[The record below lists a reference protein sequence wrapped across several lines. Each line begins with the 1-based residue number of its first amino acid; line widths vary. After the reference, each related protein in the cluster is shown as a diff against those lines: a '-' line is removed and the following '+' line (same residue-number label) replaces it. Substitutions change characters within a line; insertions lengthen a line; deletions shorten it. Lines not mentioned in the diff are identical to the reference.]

1 MISSQKIT
9 TSEVRK
15 YNKNRIFKL
24 IYNSSAISRQEIAD
38 TLGLSL
44 PTINQNIKL
53 LKDAGLIVM
62 EGSFDS
68 TGGRKAQMIM
78 VNADA
83 RFAISVNVR
92 ANELKVALIDLNGE
106 IRSQKSVDIEFSPES
121 DYGVKVSELVDDIIE
136 ENNINTD
143 NILGIGITMPGIF
156 NSDNTMIISSPPLS
170 TRDYKTDNITSHLKY
185 DYTVQND
192 ARASAFADYWYSHKN
207 ENAHMDESY
216 HDKFYLMINDGV
228 GGACVSNDK
237 IVQGEHNRYGEFGH
251 MTLYPDGRKCMCGK
265 KGCVESYLSARNL
278 SSDLGIQ
285 IDEFF
290 KKASEGDAQCVKVLD
305 EYLDNLTTGINNLY
319 VIFDRDIVIGGFVS
333 RYLLEYEENIR
344 QRLID
349 KYSFDTDGRYF
360 SISSCT
366 SERTDTGVAIMFLSE
381 FINSI

>member
-1 MISSQKIT
+1 
-9 TSEVRK
+9 
-15 YNKNRIFKL
+15 
-24 IYNSSAISRQEIAD
+24 
-38 TLGLSL
+38 
-44 PTINQNIKL
+44 
-53 LKDAGLIVM
+53 
-62 EGSFDS
+62 
-68 TGGRKAQMIM
+68 MIM

-156 NSDNTMIISSPPLS
+156 NSDNTMIISSPPLN

-290 KKASEGDAQCVKVLD
+290 KKASEGDAQCVKSFFD
-305 EYLDNLTTGINNLY
+305 EICTATY
-319 VIFDRDIVIGGFVS
+319 V
-333 RYLLEYEENIR
+333 
-344 QRLID
+344 
-349 KYSFDTDGRYF
+349 
-360 SISSCT
+360 
-366 SERTDTGVAIMFLSE
+366 
-381 FINSI
+381 

>member
-1 MISSQKIT
+1 
-9 TSEVRK
+9 
-15 YNKNRIFKL
+15 
-24 IYNSSAISRQEIAD
+24 
-38 TLGLSL
+38 
-44 PTINQNIKL
+44 
-53 LKDAGLIVM
+53 
-62 EGSFDS
+62 
-68 TGGRKAQMIM
+68 MIM

-156 NSDNTMIISSPPLS
+156 NSDNTMIISSPPLN
-170 TRDYKTDNITSHLKY
+170 TRDYKTDNITSRLKY

-237 IVQGEHNRYGEFGH
+237 IVQ
-251 MTLYPDGRKCMCGK
+251 
-265 KGCVESYLSARNL
+265 ESITDMVNL
-278 SSDLGIQ
+278 
-285 IDEFF
+285 
-290 KKASEGDAQCVKVLD
+290 
-305 EYLDNLTTGINNLY
+305 
-319 VIFDRDIVIGGFVS
+319 DI
-333 RYLLEYEENIR
+333 
-344 QRLID
+344 
-349 KYSFDTDGRYF
+349 
-360 SISSCT
+360 
-366 SERTDTGVAIMFLSE
+366 
-381 FINSI
+381 

>member
-1 MISSQKIT
+1 
-9 TSEVRK
+9 
-15 YNKNRIFKL
+15 
-24 IYNSSAISRQEIAD
+24 
-38 TLGLSL
+38 
-44 PTINQNIKL
+44 
-53 LKDAGLIVM
+53 
-62 EGSFDS
+62 
-68 TGGRKAQMIM
+68 
-78 VNADA
+78 
-83 RFAISVNVR
+83 
-92 ANELKVALIDLNGE
+92 
-106 IRSQKSVDIEFSPES
+106 
-121 DYGVKVSELVDDIIE
+121 
-136 ENNINTD
+136 
-143 NILGIGITMPGIF
+143 MPGIF
-156 NSDNTMIISSPPLS
+156 NSDNTMIISSPPLN
-170 TRDYKTDNITSHLKY
+170 TRDYKTDNITSRLKY

-366 SERTDTGVAIMFLSE
+366 SERTDTGAAIMFLSE

>member
-53 LKDAGLIVM
+53 LKDSGLIVM

-156 NSDNTMIISSPPLS
+156 NSDNTMIISSPPLN
-170 TRDYKTDNITSHLKY
+170 TRDYKTDNITSRLKY

-192 ARASAFADYWYSHKN
+192 ARASAFADYWYS
-207 ENAHMDESY
+207 HMDESY

-285 IDEFF
+285 IR
-290 KKASEGDAQCVKVLD
+290 KHLRVMHNASKFLMNILIILQQELIICML
-305 EYLDNLTTGINNLY
+305 YLTGI
-319 VIFDRDIVIGGFVS
+319 
-333 RYLLEYEENIR
+333 
-344 QRLID
+344 
-349 KYSFDTDGRYF
+349 
-360 SISSCT
+360 
-366 SERTDTGVAIMFLSE
+366 
-381 FINSI
+381 